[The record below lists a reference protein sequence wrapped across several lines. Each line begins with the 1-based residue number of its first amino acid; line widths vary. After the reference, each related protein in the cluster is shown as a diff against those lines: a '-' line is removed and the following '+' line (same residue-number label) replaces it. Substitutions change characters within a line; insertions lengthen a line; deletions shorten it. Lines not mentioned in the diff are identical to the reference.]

1 MASLRSSAIP
11 VSDPASGLRITEI
24 FTPCGVK
31 QMPLAYRLYLFVSQ
45 VALYVCSY
53 CDTTYSFE
61 GGERLSL
68 EHIIETAEKYQTPY
82 ICVTGGE
89 P

>member
-1 MASLRSSAIP
+1 MASLRSSAILSLTLRP
-11 VSDPASGLRITEI
+11 VYALPRF
-24 FTPCGVK
+24 FTPCRVK

-45 VALYVCSY
+45 VALYVSY

-68 EHIIETAEKYQTPY
+68 EHIIETAEKL
-82 ICVTGGE
+82 IKRLIFV
-89 P
+89 

>member
-1 MASLRSSAIP
+1 
-11 VSDPASGLRITEI
+11 
-24 FTPCGVK
+24 
-31 QMPLAYRLYLFVSQ
+31 MPLAYRLYLFVSQ
-45 VALYVCSY
+45 VARCSY

-82 ICVTGGE
+82 IFV
-89 P
+89 